1 VARPLPRKPAA
12 VAERGAASGATNKPA
27 SPRRAPGGRAAAPA
41 PRDLSARLPAPVG
54 ARVQG
59 AETWARGIIAELRK
73 VAWPTREEALKLTT
87 VVIAISV
94 VVGLFLG
101 AVDAI
106 FGALMHW
113 FLQ

>member
-1 VARPLPRKPAA
+1 MAKPLPRKAAA
-12 VAERGAASGATNKPA
+12 VADRRPGTAASSKTAA
-27 SPRRAPGGRAAAPA
+27 ARRSAPGRVAL
-41 PRDLSARLPAPVG
+41 PRDLATRLPGPLARRG
-54 ARVQG
+54 ARVE
-59 AETWARGIIAELRK
+59 AWVREVIAELRK

-106 FGALMHW
+106 LATFMHW